1 MLTPLRNWHNKRIRK
16 MCRVTMHQ
24 VELYGITS
32 VELQKRIGIWDL
44 DYYVGRRTLQ
54 WVGHVVRMDK
64 SRLPR
69 RLLTAWVR
77 EPRPDFGQEMS
88 YGRSLERWLKLFD
101 LPLRFTERRV
111 STCRGIQN
119 LMRKV
124 FTVCSKAVQMDVGIS
139 SMAFHTHQVEITAK
153 ILGIEPRKGQPKSAQ
168 EI

>member
-1 MLTPLRNWHNKRIRK
+1 MKESGVLSVLLYGCESWCLTQKGMLTPLRNWHNKRIRE

-24 VELYGITS
+24 VELHGITS

-69 RLLTAWVR
+69 RLLTAWVH
-77 EPRPDFGQEMS
+77 EPRLEFGQEMS

-101 LPLRFTERRV
+101 LPLRFTEWATLAQDRTEWARLI
-111 STCRGIQN
+111 T
-119 LMRKV
+119 RKRP
-124 FTVCSKAVQMDVGIS
+124 Q
-139 SMAFHTHQVEITAK
+139 
-153 ILGIEPRKGQPKSAQ
+153 
-168 EI
+168 

>member
-1 MLTPLRNWHNKRIRK
+1 
-16 MCRVTMHQ
+16 MHQ

-77 EPRPDFGQEMS
+77 EPRPEFAVGGVPSGGDLHPTDKSIWPRATCSPFYHNAELCALCFFLLLVLWVA
-88 YGRSLERWLKLFD
+88 YALARSAPTNSFKHL
-101 LPLRFTERRV
+101 
-111 STCRGIQN
+111 
-119 LMRKV
+119 
-124 FTVCSKAVQMDVGIS
+124 
-139 SMAFHTHQVEITAK
+139 
-153 ILGIEPRKGQPKSAQ
+153 
-168 EI
+168 